1 MRRMI
6 IEVENLEK
14 HYGSFHALRGITLKV
29 KGRRIGLL
37 GPNGAGKTTLIKTLL
52 GLLPYTSG
60 FCKVLDVDVAED
72 PLEVRRYVGYMP
84 ENDAMMLDLTAL
96 EFVTFAAELCGIPSQ
111 EARGRAHSVLEHCG
125 LGEVR
130 YRRVSSYSTGMRQR
144 VKLAQA
150 LVGDPKLLLLD
161 EPTSGLDPRGREEM
175 LDLIREIPERTR
187 AHLLLSTHILPDVER
202 TCEDVIVMNE
212 GKVLYDGGLDALVRQ
227 EHDLFE
233 VRIKGDLE
241 TYTSAVKAAGFEVS
255 MDGSK
260 LVARV
265 VGGAAAEATGEQDRV
280 DRAVR
285 ALLEA
290 AVKAGAQVRHL
301 QPLRATL
308 EQAFLETVQRGQ
320 GERPSDAKEA
330 G

>member
-1 MRRMI
+1 MI

-14 HYGSFHALRGITLKV
+14 HYGSFHALRGINLKV
-29 KGRRIGLL
+29 SGRRIGLL

-60 FCKVLDVDVAED
+60 HCKVLDVDVAED

-96 EFVTFAAELCGIPSQ
+96 EFVTFAAELCGIPRQ
-111 EARGRAHSVLEHCG
+111 EARGRAHSVLEYCG

-175 LDLIREIPERTR
+175 LDLIRQIPERSR
-187 AHLLLSTHILPDVER
+187 AHLMLSTHILPDVER

-212 GKVLYDGGLDALVRQ
+212 GKVLYDGGLDALVHQ
-227 EHDLFE
+227 QQDVFE

-241 TYTSAVKAAGFEVS
+241 TYRTAVKAAGFEVT
-255 MDGSK
+255 MDGAK
-260 LVARV
+260 VIAKV
-265 VGGAAAEATGEQDRV
+265 VSGAAREAATDQDRV

-290 AVKAGAQVRHL
+290 AIKSGVQVRHV
-301 QPLRATL
+301 QPLKATL
-308 EQAFLETVQRGQ
+308 EQAFLETVNREQ
-320 GERPSDAKEA
+320 GRSSPSARQEA

>member
-1 MRRMI
+1 MI
-6 IEVENLEK
+6 VEVENLEK
-14 HYGSFHALRGITLKV
+14 HYGSFHALRGISLKV

-60 FCKVLDVDVAED
+60 TCRVLDVDIVED
-72 PLEVRRYVGYMP
+72 PLEVRRFVGYMP
-84 ENDAMMLDLTAL
+84 ENDAVMQDLTAL
-96 EFVTFAAELCGIPSQ
+96 QFVTFAAELCGIPSQ
-111 EARGRAHSVLEHCG
+111 EAKGRAHAVLEYCG

-161 EPTSGLDPRGREEM
+161 EPTSGLDPKGREEM
-175 LDLIREIPERTR
+175 LDLIKEIPDRSQ
-187 AHLLLSTHILPDVER
+187 AHLMLSTHILPDVER

-212 GKVLYDGGLDALVRQ
+212 GRVLYDGSLGALMKQ
-227 EHDLFE
+227 EQDSFE
-233 VRIKGDLE
+233 VRVKGDVAA
-241 TYTSAVKAAGFEVS
+241 YKKAVLKAGFTVS
-255 MDGSK
+255 TDGSK
-260 LVARV
+260 LVARLTH
-265 VGGAAAEATGEQDRV
+265 EASATYSSNERDRL
-280 DRAVR
+280 DSAMR

-290 AVKAGAQVRHL
+290 AVATEVQVRHL

-308 EQAFLETVQRGQ
+308 EQAFLDTVKQSAS
-320 GERPSDAKEA
+320 EEA
-330 G
+330 R